1 MRSCS
6 ATCHPGRPTQ
16 IISWADMSV
25 LDLPTPEAEK
35 ADNLDFGYILRW
47 FTCPQTDTHPSS
59 NCMTATQPEV
69 KRMTA

>member
-1 MRSCS
+1 
-6 ATCHPGRPTQ
+6 
-16 IISWADMSV
+16 MSV
-25 LDLPTPEAEK
+25 LNLPTPEAEK